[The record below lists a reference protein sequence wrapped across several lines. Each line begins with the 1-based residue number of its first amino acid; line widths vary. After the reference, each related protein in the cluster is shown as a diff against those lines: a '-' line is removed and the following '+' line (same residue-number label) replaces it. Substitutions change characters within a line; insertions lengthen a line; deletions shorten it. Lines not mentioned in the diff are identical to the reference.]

1 MSKSITPELNKLI
14 INSFY
19 RWYICNS
26 YAWCSLDKV
35 IIADKEYIIKWYYNW
50 WRWNKRGIEIE
61 HKWVVNKW
69 VFYINNDITAFI
81 YNMISE
87 LQPLREVKISIEIEK
102 IRTIMLW
109 LIEMWIW
116 EYERSQIALDLS
128 ECVAK
133 LLKPETKLQRL
144 LSFFKPKWK

>member
-1 MSKSITPELNKLI
+1 MSKLHIPELRKLI
-14 INSFY
+14 VDRMYKWY
-19 RWYICNS
+19 RES
-26 YAWCSLDKV
+26 KYAWCSLDKV
-35 IIADKEYIIKWYYNW
+35 IIDNKKYIIRWYYDW
-50 WRWNKRGIEIE
+50 WLWDNRAIEIE

-69 VFYINNDITAFI
+69 IFRIHNDITEFI
-81 YNMISE
+81 YNLISE
-87 LQPLREVKISIEIEK
+87 LQPLKEAKISIEIEK

>member
-19 RWYICNS
+19 CWYIYSS

-50 WRWNKRGIEIE
+50 WRWNKRVIEIE